1 MLCEAFASWDV
12 MNSDSD
18 WMYMKHCSDT
28 HLLMETQSA
37 KHKHTRTSSPA
48 ASSLSSPS
56 WAGAIISGGPPGP
69 PQVQMTRGGCSLIND
84 PHAAVSHA
92 ALLSLVHI

>member
-1 MLCEAFASWDV
+1 
-12 MNSDSD
+12 
-18 WMYMKHCSDT
+18 MKHCSDI

-48 ASSLSSPS
+48 ASSSSSPS
-56 WAGAIISGGPPGP
+56 WAEAIISGGPPGAL
-69 PQVQMTRGGCSLIND
+69 QAQMTRGGRSLIND
-84 PHAAVSHA
+84 PHAAMSHA